1 MTQDAVNAL
10 STFITPTLVI
20 AVLGLSWLFYY
31 LAFKFDESHFFLK
44 FLCIFFGIISLQVLP
59 TVLLNDVCLVTGHP
73 VNVSN
78 VTGFSALECYDV
90 PSSAPDSILNIVQ
103 WFFRIF
109 VTYISIYLFWHWVK
123 QSETFMRYFK

>member
-1 MTQDAVNAL
+1 MAQDAVNAL

-73 VNVSN
+73 VNVTPDSY
-78 VTGFSALECYDV
+78 SALECYDIQ
-90 PSSAPDSILNIVQ
+90 SSAPDSILNIVQ

>member
-1 MTQDAVNAL
+1 MAQDAVNAL
-10 STFITPTLVI
+10 SNFITPTLVI

-59 TVLLNDVCLVTGHP
+59 TVLLNDVCLVAGHN
-73 VNVSN
+73 VNVS
-78 VTGFSALECYDV
+78 GQGYSLLECYDIK
-90 PSSAPDSILNIVQ
+90 SSAPDSILNIVQ

>member
-1 MTQDAVNAL
+1 MAQDAVNAL
-10 STFITPTLVI
+10 SNFITPTLVI

-59 TVLLNDVCLVTGHP
+59 TVLLNDMCLVTGHD
-73 VNVSN
+73 VNVSGQGYS
-78 VTGFSALECYDV
+78 VLECYDIQ
-90 PSSAPDSILNIVQ
+90 SSAPDSILNIVQ